1 MYIDKLDDIVNEYS
15 NTYRRSI
22 KIKFIVIK
30 ANKYFDISVI
40 NDNNNP
46 KFEVSDWVII
56 SKYGTCFAKG
66 YTLKENLKILYY
78 GRNVCHR
85 KNLIVKK
92 CLQYLMKKNCKKQTS
107 RNIELRK

>member
-15 NTYRRSI
+15 NTYRRTI
-22 KIKFIVIK
+22 KIKFIAIK
-30 ANKYFDISVI
+30 ANTYFDISVI
-40 NDNNNP
+40 NDNNNS